1 MYFVFSLY
9 IGRSYFLSG
18 MIENFL
24 EGSGEEE
31 NEKKK
36 KKGKKERKIENQECS
51 TRWLIKE

>member
-1 MYFVFSLY
+1 
-9 IGRSYFLSG
+9 